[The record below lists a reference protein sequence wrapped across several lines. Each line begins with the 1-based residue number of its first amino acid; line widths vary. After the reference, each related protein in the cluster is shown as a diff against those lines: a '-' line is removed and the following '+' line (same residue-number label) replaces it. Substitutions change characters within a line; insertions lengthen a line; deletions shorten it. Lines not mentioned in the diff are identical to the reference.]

1 MVEYFSPME
10 ALSSTEIAVRVGAAL
25 VCGAL
30 VGLERERKHR
40 PAGFR
45 TMILIS
51 LGSCGF
57 VLIGHETM
65 AHLASVAGQS
75 GAIAPGL
82 PAPGQAEISRVLQ
95 GLIGGIGFL
104 GAGAVIQNKRAVR
117 GITTAAAVWV
127 VAALGAACGLGLYAL
142 VVILGIA
149 TLFTLVVLDVVENRY
164 FPEPDDFTAK
174 GDARKNAEHTPSNGH
189 LDDADDAGLGPAR
202 LRGEAPW
209 SEPDRPAPPVPTR
222 PRPERPEHAI
232 R

>member
-1 MVEYFSPME
+1 MVP
-10 ALSSTEIAVRVGAAL
+10 LTGTEVAWRVGTAL
-25 VCGAL
+25 LMGAL

-65 AHLASVAGQS
+65 AQLSAQAMAQ
-75 GAIAPGL
+75 L
-82 PAPGQAEISRVLQ
+82 PPNAAAPGQAEMSRVLQ

-127 VAALGAACGLGLYAL
+127 VSALGAACGLGLYMLAT
-142 VVILGIA
+142 ILGSA
-149 TLFTLVVLDVVENRY
+149 TLFTLIVLDVVEHRF
-164 FPEPDDFTAK
+164 FPDPDDGL
-174 GDARKNAEHTPSNGH
+174 GDKKRRDRDEENGNDGSRAGGAARKVP
-189 LDDADDAGLGPAR
+189 LDDLELSDQGQGVER
-202 LRGEAPW
+202 LRGE
-209 SEPDRPAPPVPTR
+209 
-222 PRPERPEHAI
+222 
-232 R
+232 